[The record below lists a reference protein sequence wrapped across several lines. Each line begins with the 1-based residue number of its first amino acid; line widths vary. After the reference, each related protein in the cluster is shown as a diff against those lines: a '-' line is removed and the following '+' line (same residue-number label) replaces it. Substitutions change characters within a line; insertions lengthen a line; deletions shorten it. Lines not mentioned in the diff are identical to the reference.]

1 MLRDCLPV
9 GLFLLAVV
17 AAASLTD
24 TDWVRYA
31 EYPGHHQM
39 IYGQRGDVDLAVMG
53 SSRSM
58 RVFQADSVS
67 AAVEKSLGVKPVICD
82 LSRAWRDLGHMEV
95 FIRDLLATRKV
106 RMLLVEF
113 KETGVQNRH
122 PYFERTATWQD
133 IFASYHAQPS
143 TPWFMRVHEQ
153 VLLSLQ
159 RVTNRLTMW
168 LTGSLKPIA
177 APAAPTRL
185 NDPSKPYLV
194 KSELLAETQRKY
206 AAKWT
211 DEAPASVDLAAVEE
225 ERNLYYVQRIIEL
238 ARQSGTE
245 VMFYYIPRL
254 YRMPL
259 ATEFVASFESR
270 FGVRLIQPTL
280 ADLKTVMPDG
290 YTDTTHMGVGGSLLY
305 ANLLARE
312 LPWK

>member
-1 MLRDCLPV
+1 MFRDWMPV
-9 GLFLLAVV
+9 GLFLLGVV
-17 AAASLTD
+17 AVAHLTD
-24 TDWVRYA
+24 VDWVRYA
-31 EYPGHHQM
+31 EYPAHYQM
-39 IYGQRGDVDLAVMG
+39 IYGQRGDVDLAVIG

-95 FIRDLLATRKV
+95 FIRDLLAARKV

-143 TPWFMRVHEQ
+143 VPWFMRVHEQ
-153 VLLSLQ
+153 VVLSLQ

-177 APAAPTRL
+177 TPAAPARL
-185 NDPSKPYLV
+185 VDPSKPYLV
-194 KSELLAETQRKY
+194 KSELLTETRRKH
-206 AAKWT
+206 ASKWT
-211 DEAPASVDLAAVEE
+211 DEAPASVDLAAVDE
-225 ERNLYYVQRIIEL
+225 ERNLHYLQQIIGL

-245 VMFYYIPRL
+245 VVFYYIPRL
-254 YRMPL
+254 YHMPL
-259 ATEFVASFESR
+259 ATEFVASFEAR
-270 FGVRLIQPTL
+270 FGVRLVQPTL
-280 ADLKTVMPDG
+280 AELKSVMPDG
-290 YTDTTHMGVGGSLLY
+290 YTDSTHMGVGGSLLY
-305 ANLLARE
+305 ADLLARA